1 MKNTFKTT
9 LIAFL
14 LLIAFSTVT
23 QAQDK
28 LKIGHINS
36 NDLLLLMPE
45 RASAEKQ
52 LQDFAKTLETQMM
65 SMGAEYEQKLTEYQ
79 TNAKIMADP
88 VREAKEE
95 ELASLEKRIRDF
107 QVKAQESISKKEAEL
122 MEPMIDKA
130 NEAIQAVAKENG
142 YSYILDTSS
151 GMILHFPET
160 ADILPLVKTKLGLQ

>member
-1 MKNTFKTT
+1 MKNLIKTG
-9 LIAFL
+9 L
-14 LLIAFSTVT
+14 LVAALLVSQMAIVN
-23 QAQDK
+23 AQEK

-45 RASAEKQ
+45 RMTAETQ
-52 LQDFAKTLETQMM
+52 LQEFAKTLENQMM
-65 SMGAEYEQKLTEYQ
+65 SMGAEYEKKLTEYQ

-107 QVKAQESISKKEAEL
+107 QVKAQESLNKKETEL
-122 MEPMIDKA
+122 MEPMIEKA
-130 NEAIQAVAKENG
+130 NTAIQDVAKENG

-151 GMILHFPET
+151 GMILYFP
-160 ADILPLVKTKLGLQ
+160 DSQDVLPLVKTKLGLQ